1 MSSHALNIYILAFFF
16 LAFWPID
23 EAFLQGGLYV
33 DITLDISVP
42 LRSRHIQTPRP
53 RTTPVGGW
61 GCEFWTALTTTPHQ
75 QNIYLCHIRASPT
88 ANGCQAVYKWQR
100 RSCIKHRGC
109 RCSCQQT
116 VTSSVWMEK
125 EPEVYSEDSGSDPL
139 QSSRMHSPTGW
150 LNIKHQ
156 IKINSFNYTT
166 CDQFKLHLHLYLNMF

>member
-1 MSSHALNIYILAFFF
+1 MKHFFKAASTLTSLWIF
-16 LAFWPID
+16 LFPYVLVTYRHQD
-23 EAFLQGGLYV
+23 LVRLQSVGEAV
-33 DITLDISVP
+33 NSEP
-42 LRSRHIQTPRP
+42 LWQ
-53 RTTPVGGW
+53 
-61 GCEFWTALTTTPHQ
+61 PHQ

-109 RCSCQQT
+109 SCSCQQT

-150 LNIKHQ
+150 LNIKRQ
-156 IKINSFNYTT
+156 IKINPFNYTT